1 LAAQHSGVPAS
12 PPPKSSETVILLS
25 GVSTVAL
32 IYRSSSSGT
41 AEISVCDVGS
51 QGLADLLVYQ
61 TDDQGLARS
70 NDGVWCFVGSSGLAT
85 TTVWFTDSQGSA
97 DLKICFVSSRGLA
110 DWRRG
115 HALQGWL
122 G

>member
-1 LAAQHSGVPAS
+1 M
-12 PPPKSSETVILLS
+12 
-25 GVSTVAL
+25 AL

-41 AEISVCDVGS
+41 AEIAVCDVGS
-51 QGLADLLVYQ
+51 QGLADLLVFE
-61 TDDQGLARS
+61 TTDQGLARS
-70 NDGVWCFVGSSGLAT
+70 DDGVWCFVGSSGLAT
-85 TTVWFTDSQGSA
+85 TSVWFTSAQGSA

-110 DWRRG
+110 GWRNS